1 MVFRVTESRLFA
13 SMRSLRDTRKLVY
26 CAMLLAV
33 QVVLGQLSSVQLGTA
48 IRVSFGYL
56 AVSATAVLL
65 GPFPAMA
72 SAALADVLGYILKPV
87 GEYFPGFTLSAALG
101 GLIYGLMFF
110 ERKITIPRVLIAKLA
125 INLVVNLLLN
135 TLWLN
140 LLYGDAFF
148 AILPARALKNL
159 IQYPVDV
166 CLLYPVVLW
175 CSKTKSKLRL

>member
-1 MVFRVTESRLFA
+1 M
-13 SMRSLRDTRKLVY
+13 
-26 CAMLLAV
+26 
-33 QVVLGQLSSVQLGTA
+33 QVVLGQLASIQLGTS

-72 SAALADVLGYILKPV
+72 SAAFADILGYILKPV

-101 GLIYGLMFF
+101 GLIYGFAFF
-110 ERKITIPRVLIAKLA
+110 ERRISIPRVLLAKLA
-125 INLVVNLLLN
+125 INVLVNLLLN
-135 TLWLN
+135 TLWLK
-140 LLYGDAFF
+140 LLYGNAFF

-166 CLLYPVVLW
+166 CLLYPIVLW
-175 CSKTKSKLRL
+175 CAKFRSKLRL